1 MPNSRKRR
9 RQSLL
14 RVVDLHQVPLQQSVC
29 QQDVHQVG
37 LLQEPVQQ
45 KNPLVHEL
53 RLKMKNKLMPL
64 WNKMMLC
71 KHFTSL
77 NASTNCSRIRLTLSF
92 HVIAPSPNFLMN
104 LCTAQATCCFFEN
117 KPKTLPIHFE
127 KSRQLELL

>member
-45 KNPLVHEL
+45 KNPPSTRAQGENEKQAHALVEQDD
-53 RLKMKNKLMPL
+53 
-64 WNKMMLC
+64 
-71 KHFTSL
+71 
-77 NASTNCSRIRLTLSF
+77 A
-92 HVIAPSPNFLMN
+92 V
-104 LCTAQATCCFFEN
+104 QA
-117 KPKTLPIHFE
+117 LHH
-127 KSRQLELL
+127 

>member
-71 KHFTSL
+71 KHYIIECL
-77 NASTNCSRIRLTLSF
+77 N
-92 HVIAPSPNFLMN
+92 
-104 LCTAQATCCFFEN
+104 
-117 KPKTLPIHFE
+117 
-127 KSRQLELL
+127 ELLKNKVNLVLSRHRSVPQLPHEPLYRTGHMLLLRE

>member
-1 MPNSRKRR
+1 MPRAGRCHHLMPNSRKRR

-64 WNKMMLC
+64 CNKMMLC
-71 KHFTSL
+71 KHYIIECL
-77 NASTNCSRIRLTLSF
+77 N
-92 HVIAPSPNFLMN
+92 
-104 LCTAQATCCFFEN
+104 
-117 KPKTLPIHFE
+117 
-127 KSRQLELL
+127 ELLKNKVNLVLSRHCSVPQLPHEPLYRTGHMLLLRE